1 MIKKHA
7 RRAGGEDTS
16 SSATTAQTPERDP
29 SMDVQDT
36 AGNQAVQSVMDTG
49 PVEEAPAILP
59 EDPMSLVA
67 ARHPDWS
74 LFVLALSTVPQAER
88 QECIQDI
95 RGQRRWEEMLA
106 ALGPQDMVEVTSW
119 LSEDT
124 GDDTEQS
131 VEERIEGAANSE
143 RAKVALS
150 SVDKLAANDPEG
162 RLAGRIREL
171 LALGVALPRSTRSP
185 LGSEGVLSI
194 DSAERAAA
202 ALLAM
207 PLAEYLRVAML
218 LELSGDESRLQQSF
232 VLLEAVAARAESGE
246 FSELEGFS
254 DDIRDMDDATLHDQ
268 TSVIQTSS
276 RDRTALEH
284 KFRRNSGVGAVQTTG
299 AEADPILA
307 LRMNQGDEL
316 DKDAN
321 ESEAA
326 LEQEQAIERHTP
338 KDAVARKTDAV
349 KDYTLSVL
357 RTCGVRGPEAEAVR
371 AYLDGDDFDVAA
383 FDSAAYKLERG
394 MGLSFPGRD
403 ALRQVREAAG
413 AGRRGGLNADELATE
428 ANAGLGVAGQ
438 EVEAQVN
445 EELIADLD
453 EEGREMSAENMADWR
468 PQVEGLLARARPDV
482 FRGQDVVFEIRWEHG
497 GTDYMTFTNVD
508 PRGSRFLVHNTSNG
522 SSAWIDKS
530 ALLDGDFSKVGR
542 GRGVITGLV
551 S

>member
-7 RRAGGEDTS
+7 RRAGGDDTS
-16 SSATTAQTPERDP
+16 APAPQQAPERDP
-29 SMDVQDT
+29 SMDVQDS
-36 AGNQAVQSVMDTG
+36 AGNQAVQGVMDTG
-49 PVEEAPAILP
+49 PVQEEPTLLP

-74 LFVLALSTVPQAER
+74 LFVLSLSTVPQAER
-88 QECIQDI
+88 QECIKDI
-95 RGQRRWEEMLA
+95 RGQQRWEEMLA
-106 ALGPQDMVEVTSW
+106 ALGPQDMAEVTSW
-119 LSEDT
+119 LAEDV

-150 SVDKLAANDPEG
+150 SIDKLAANDPEG
-162 RLAGRIREL
+162 RLVGRIREL

-194 DSAERAAA
+194 ASAERAAM

-207 PLAEYLRVAML
+207 PLAEYLRVALL

-246 FSELEGFS
+246 FSELESFS
-254 DDIRDMDDATLHDQ
+254 DDIRGMDDATLHDQ
-268 TSVIQTSS
+268 TSVIQTDT
-276 RDRTALEH
+276 RDRSALEH
-284 KFRRNSGVGAVQTTG
+284 KFKRNSGVGAVQTVA

-307 LRMNQGDEL
+307 LRMNQESGL
-316 DKDAN
+316 DKDAT
-321 ESEAA
+321 ESQTAN
-326 LEQEQAIERHTP
+326 EQEAAIERHTP
-338 KDAVARKTDAV
+338 KDAVARQTDEV
-349 KDYTLSVL
+349 KAYTLSVL
-357 RTCGVRGPEAEAVR
+357 RSCGVRGPEAEAVQ
-371 AYLDGDDFDVAA
+371 AYFEGEDYDADA
-383 FDSAAYKLERG
+383 FDAAVTRLERG
-394 MGLSFPGRD
+394 MGRSFPGKD

-413 AGRRGGLNADELATE
+413 AGRRGGLNAEELAAE
-428 ANAGLGVAGQ
+428 SNAGLGADGQ
-438 EVEAQVN
+438 EVEAQVD
-445 EELIADLD
+445 EELVADFG
-453 EEGREMSAENMADWR
+453 EEEREMSSENMDEWR
-468 PQVEGLLARARPDV
+468 PRMEAMLNRARPDV

-522 SSAWIDKS
+522 KSAWIDKS
-530 ALLDGDFSKVGR
+530 ALLDGDFSRVGR